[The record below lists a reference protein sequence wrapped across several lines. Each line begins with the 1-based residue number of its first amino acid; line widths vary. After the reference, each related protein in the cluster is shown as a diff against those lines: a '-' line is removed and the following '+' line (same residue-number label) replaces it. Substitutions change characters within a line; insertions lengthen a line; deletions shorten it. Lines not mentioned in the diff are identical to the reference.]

1 MGRKRCQRFCLILLI
16 SSSTHDIQGFSQY
29 GQVLL
34 LGGMLIGARAIPR
47 NQVLVADSATGLFVA
62 ITGTVAVLIWLVR
75 RPRSDDGHV
84 KSPAGYLL
92 HAMLLAIIVLFGMWL
107 QALALLL
114 VVIGSGG
121 IPPGPARWCSSDW
134 EKHWC
139 TRHSSLR
146 YRTLRTRRGVH
157 PRSPCI
163 ACGVMVATAL
173 AAC

>member
-1 MGRKRCQRFCLILLI
+1 VSWKDRALSASSQAGLVNNLKDALAWGLFPLLFAASGVGIEQIALLAAVYPGVWGIAQLGTGALSDRWGRK
-16 SSSTHDIQGFSQY
+16 G
-29 GQVLL
+29 
-34 LGGMLIGARAIPR
+34 
-47 NQVLVADSATGLFVA
+47 
-62 ITGTVAVLIWLVR
+62 
-75 RPRSDDGHV
+75 
-84 KSPAGYLL
+84 
-92 HAMLLAIIVLFGMWL
+92 IIVAGMWL